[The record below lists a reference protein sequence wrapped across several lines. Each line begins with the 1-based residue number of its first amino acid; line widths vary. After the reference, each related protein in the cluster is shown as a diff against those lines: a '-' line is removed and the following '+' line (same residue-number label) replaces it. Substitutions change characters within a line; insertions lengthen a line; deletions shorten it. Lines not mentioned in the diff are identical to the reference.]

1 MAKRSTKRNT
11 QSALAGLAA
20 LGAYVAGKNMYRR
33 PGEELAPVE
42 DFSKYVS
49 RNDPAAY
56 EGSGLTTAGA
66 AAPAAVGAAPAAITD
81 AQRQSAVLSG
91 SDISE
96 GERVAQLMAEQA
108 NLRGYDE
115 MYANRAG
122 SVRPAAGPAV
132 RPPVAGPA
140 AASAGPARIS
150 NQSAGSPPTDLRG
163 YDDMYANRPPAFN
176 RQIGMGEPGYTKEDM
191 DAFRKRVLTPGQIDT
206 IRNYQSRAGT
216 RAGGPPV
223 FTSGQ
228 RRDIAPTREEAIAQ
242 IPTGGVKPPEGG
254 SRISSS
260 ETERNLANI
269 AAGLGPTRLAGF
281 ANAGI
286 EAAFLNAQRNAAAA
300 RNASAAQN
308 AAAAR
313 RAQLAE
319 EARRGQTPTNFT
331 SPTSRNANKRTK
343 KIDEDNTGVEF
354 KRGGKTKKMA
364 SGGMTSAS
372 KRGDGIASKGK
383 TKCKMY

>member
-115 MYANRAG
+115 MYANRAAP
-122 SVRPAAGPAV
+122 VRPAAGPA
-132 RPPVAGPA
+132 A
-140 AASAGPARIS
+140 AGPARIS
-150 NQSAGSPPTDLRG
+150 NQSAVSQQTDLRG

-242 IPTGGVKPPEGG
+242 IPTGGVKAPEGG

-319 EARRGQTPTNFT
+319 EARRGQTPTNLT
-331 SPTSRNANKRTK
+331 STTSRSANKRTK

-354 KRGGKTKKMA
+354 KLGGKTKKMA

>member
-20 LGAYVAGKNMYRR
+20 LGAYVVGKNMYRR

-42 DFSKYVS
+42 DYSKYVS
-49 RNDPAAY
+49 RNDPAYY
-56 EGSGLTTAGA
+56 EGNGLNVAADGSSANLAAISDAQREAALREGRNVSEGELVAQGAAERGNIAQMMDAGYFNRARPADAVAPSGNRSLSGQGA
-66 AAPAAVGAAPAAITD
+66 AAG
-81 AQRQSAVLSG
+81 
-91 SDISE
+91 
-96 GERVAQLMAEQA
+96 
-108 NLRGYDE
+108 
-115 MYANRAG
+115 ANRA
-122 SVRPAAGPAV
+122 
-132 RPPVAGPA
+132 
-140 AASAGPARIS
+140 
-150 NQSAGSPPTDLRG
+150 NLRG
-163 YDDMYANRPPAFN
+163 YDDMYANRVAPLN

-223 FTSGQ
+223 FTSGR
-228 RRDIAPTREEAIAQ
+228 RRDIPPNREEAIAQ
-242 IPTGGVKPPEGG
+242 IPTGGIDAPEGG
-254 SRISSS
+254 SRINSS
-260 ETERNLANI
+260 ETGRNLANI

-319 EARRGQTPTNFT
+319 EARRGQTPTNLT
-331 SPTSRNANKRTK
+331 STTSRSANKRTK
-343 KIDEDNTGVEF
+343 KIDDDNTGVEF

>member
-20 LGAYVAGKNMYRR
+20 LGAYVVGKNMYRR

-66 AAPAAVGAAPAAITD
+66 AAPAAVGATPAAITD
-81 AQRQSAVLSG
+81 AQRQAAVLSG

-96 GERVAQLMAEQA
+96 GERVSQEAAENA
-108 NLRGYDE
+108 EIARMMNAGHFK
-115 MYANRAG
+115 RAA
-122 SVRPAAGPAV
+122 PAAVP
-132 RPPVAGPA
+132 
-140 AASAGPARIS
+140 ASAGPARIN
-150 NQSAGSPPTDLRG
+150 NQSAGSQQTNSRSFG
-163 YDDMYANRPPAFN
+163 NTGANQPPAFN

-191 DAFRKRVLTPGQIDT
+191 DAFRKRVLDQGQMAT
-206 IRNYQSRAGT
+206 ISNYKTRAGT

-242 IPTGGVKPPEGG
+242 IPTGGIKPPEGG
-254 SRISSS
+254 IPINSS
-260 ETERNLANI
+260 ETGRNLANI
-269 AAGLGPTRLAGF
+269 AAALGPTRLAGF

>member
-20 LGAYVAGKNMYRR
+20 LGAYVVGKNMYRR

-66 AAPAAVGAAPAAITD
+66 AAPATIGAAPAAITA
-81 AQRQSAVLSG
+81 AQSQAAERTG
-91 SDISE
+91 GDISE

-122 SVRPAAGPAV
+122 PVRSVVRPAA
-132 RPPVAGPA
+132 
-140 AASAGPARIS
+140 AGPARIS
-150 NQSAGSPPTDLRG
+150 NQSTGGQQTDLRG
-163 YDDMYANRPPAFN
+163 YDDMYANRFN

-191 DAFRKRVLTPGQIDT
+191 DAFRKRVLDQGQMAT
-206 IRNYQSRAGT
+206 ISNYKTRAGT

-223 FTSGQ
+223 FTSG
-228 RRDIAPTREEAIAQ
+228 RRMDIAPTREEAIAQ

-260 ETERNLANI
+260 ETGRNLANI

-281 ANAGI
+281 SNAGI

-319 EARRGQTPTNFT
+319 EARRGQTPTNLT
-331 SPTSRNANKRTK
+331 STTSRSANKRTK

>member
-20 LGAYVAGKNMYRR
+20 LGAYVVGKNMYRR

-49 RNDPAAY
+49 RNNLPASDGRGVPSVRYDPDAFERDVGGGLQETFMGLDDA
-56 EGSGLTTAGA
+56 SGPYDEAGGIGRAITGA
-66 AAPAAVGAAPAAITD
+66 ATNLPAPAAA
-81 AQRQSAVLSG
+81 
-91 SDISE
+91 
-96 GERVAQLMAEQA
+96 
-108 NLRGYDE
+108 
-115 MYANRAG
+115 
-122 SVRPAAGPAV
+122 AAGPAV
-132 RPPVAGPA
+132 RPA
-140 AASAGPARIS
+140 AASAGPARIN
-150 NQSAGSPPTDLRG
+150 NQSAGSQQTNSRSFGNTD
-163 YDDMYANRPPAFN
+163 ANQPPAFN

-223 FTSGQ
+223 FTSGR
-228 RRDIAPTREEAIAQ
+228 RRDIAPTREEAISQ

-281 ANAGI
+281 SNAGI

>member
-56 EGSGLTTAGA
+56 EGSGLITAGA
-66 AAPAAVGAAPAAITD
+66 AAPVAVGSTPAAIT
-81 AQRQSAVLSG
+81 AIQSQA
-91 SDISE
+91 
-96 GERVAQLMAEQA
+96 AE
-108 NLRGYDE
+108 
-115 MYANRAG
+115 RAG
-122 SVRPAAGPAV
+122 SGIGLDDASGPYDEAGGIGRAITGAATNLPPPVSAAAGPAV
-132 RPPVAGPA
+132 RPA
-140 AASAGPARIS
+140 AASAGPAGIS
-150 NQSAGSPPTDLRG
+150 NQSAGSQQTNSRSFG
-163 YDDMYANRPPAFN
+163 NTGANQPPAFN

-191 DAFRKRVLTPGQIDT
+191 DAFRKRVLTPGQMAT
-206 IRNYQSRAGT
+206 ISNYKTRAGT

-242 IPTGGVKPPEGG
+242 IPTGGVKAPEGG

-319 EARRGQTPTNFT
+319 EARRGQTPTNLT
-331 SPTSRNANKRTK
+331 STTSRSANKRTK

>member
-81 AQRQSAVLSG
+81 AQRQSAKLSG

-115 MYANRAG
+115 MYANRAAP
-122 SVRPAAGPAV
+122 VRPAAV
-132 RPPVAGPA
+132 PA
-140 AASAGPARIS
+140 AAGPARIS
-150 NQSAGSPPTDLRG
+150 NQSAVSQQTDLRG

-223 FTSGQ
+223 FTSGR
-228 RRDIAPTREEAIAQ
+228 RRDIPPNREEAIAQ

-254 SRISSS
+254 IPINSS

>member
-66 AAPAAVGAAPAAITD
+66 AAPATVGAAPAAITA
-81 AQRQSAVLSG
+81 AQSQAAERTG
-91 SDISE
+91 GDISE

-122 SVRPAAGPAV
+122 PVRSVVRPAA
-132 RPPVAGPA
+132 
-140 AASAGPARIS
+140 AGPARIS
-150 NQSAGSPPTDLRG
+150 NQSTGGQQTDLRG
-163 YDDMYANRPPAFN
+163 YDDMYANRFN

-191 DAFRKRVLTPGQIDT
+191 DAFRKRVLDQGQMAT
-206 IRNYQSRAGT
+206 ISNYKTRAGT

-281 ANAGI
+281 SNAGI

>member
-49 RNDPAAY
+49 RNDPTAF
-56 EGSGLTTAGA
+56 EGVGVNEVGMGDRAPADAGTVHNEVGGVGRSEVAA
-66 AAPAAVGAAPAAITD
+66 AAPRVDPTVFEGYGVNEVG
-81 AQRQSAVLSG
+81 
-91 SDISE
+91 
-96 GERVAQLMAEQA
+96 
-108 NLRGYDE
+108 RGT
-115 MYANRAG
+115 RT
-122 SVRPAAGPAV
+122 SAGPAV
-132 RPPVAGPA
+132 RPAVRPA
-140 AASAGPARIS
+140 AASTGPALIS
-150 NQSAGSPPTDLRG
+150 NQSAGSPQTDLRG

-191 DAFRKRVLTPGQIDT
+191 DAFRKRVLDQGQMAT
-206 IRNYQSRAGT
+206 ISNYKTRAGT

-223 FTSGQ
+223 FTSG
-228 RRDIAPTREEAIAQ
+228 RRMDIAPSREEAIAQ
-242 IPTGGVKPPEGG
+242 IPMGGVKAPEGG

-331 SPTSRNANKRTK
+331 STTSRSANKRTK

>member
-42 DFSKYVS
+42 DRSTGFLDNKSSDVNKG
-49 RNDPAAY
+49 
-56 EGSGLTTAGA
+56 GSGYMDLGGYGDMSVPLPEYDAPQGARVRTPAEREGVKISDGERVSQEAAERAEIARMMNAGHFKRA
-66 AAPAAVGAAPAAITD
+66 VPAAVPAA
-81 AQRQSAVLSG
+81 
-91 SDISE
+91 
-96 GERVAQLMAEQA
+96 
-108 NLRGYDE
+108 
-115 MYANRAG
+115 
-122 SVRPAAGPAV
+122 
-132 RPPVAGPA
+132 
-140 AASAGPARIS
+140 AGPARIS
-150 NQSAGSPPTDLRG
+150 NQSAGSPQTDLRG

-191 DAFRKRVLTPGQIDT
+191 DAFRKRVLDQGQIAT
-206 IRNYQSRAGT
+206 ISNYKTRAGT

-228 RRDIAPTREEAIAQ
+228 RRDIAPNREEAIAQ
-242 IPTGGVKPPEGG
+242 IPTGGVKAPEGG

-319 EARRGQTPTNFT
+319 EARRGQTPTNLT
-331 SPTSRNANKRTK
+331 STTSRSANKRTK

>member
-20 LGAYVAGKNMYRR
+20 LGAYVVGKNMYRR

-56 EGSGLTTAGA
+56 EGSGLTNVGA
-66 AAPAAVGAAPAAITD
+66 AAPAAVGAAPAAITA
-81 AQRQSAVLSG
+81 AQSQAAERTG
-91 SDISE
+91 GDISE

-122 SVRPAAGPAV
+122 PVRSVVRPAA
-132 RPPVAGPA
+132 
-140 AASAGPARIS
+140 AGPARIS
-150 NQSAGSPPTDLRG
+150 NQSTGGQQTDLRG
-163 YDDMYANRPPAFN
+163 YDDMYANRFN

-191 DAFRKRVLTPGQIDT
+191 DAFRKRVLDQGQMAT
-206 IRNYQSRAGT
+206 ISNYKTRAGT

-242 IPTGGVKPPEGG
+242 IPTGGIKPPEGG
-254 SRISSS
+254 IPINSS
-260 ETERNLANI
+260 ETGRNLANI
-269 AAGLGPTRLAGF
+269 AAALGPTRLAGF

>member
-20 LGAYVAGKNMYRR
+20 LGAYVVGKNMYRR

-49 RNDPAAY
+49 RNDPTAY
-56 EGSGLTTAGA
+56 EGSGLTNVGA
-66 AAPAAVGAAPAAITD
+66 AAPAAVGAAPAANTD
-81 AQRQSAVLSG
+81 AQQQSAVLSG

-122 SVRPAAGPAV
+122 PVRSVVRPAA
-132 RPPVAGPA
+132 
-140 AASAGPARIS
+140 AGPARIS
-150 NQSAGSPPTDLRG
+150 NQSTGGQQTDLRG
-163 YDDMYANRPPAFN
+163 YDDMYANRFN

-191 DAFRKRVLTPGQIDT
+191 DAFRKRVLDQGQMAT
-206 IRNYQSRAGT
+206 ISNYKTRAGT

-242 IPTGGVKPPEGG
+242 IPTGGIKPPEGG
-254 SRISSS
+254 IPINSS
-260 ETERNLANI
+260 ETGRNLANI
-269 AAGLGPTRLAGF
+269 AAALGPTRLAGF

-354 KRGGKTKKMA
+354 KRGGKTKNMA

>member
-20 LGAYVAGKNMYRR
+20 LGAYVVGKNMYRR

-66 AAPAAVGAAPAAITD
+66 AAPATVGAAPAAITA
-81 AQRQSAVLSG
+81 AQSQAAERTG
-91 SDISE
+91 GDISE

-122 SVRPAAGPAV
+122 PVRSVVRPAA
-132 RPPVAGPA
+132 
-140 AASAGPARIS
+140 AGPARIS
-150 NQSAGSPPTDLRG
+150 NQSTGGQQTDLRG
-163 YDDMYANRPPAFN
+163 YDDMYANRFN

-191 DAFRKRVLTPGQIDT
+191 DAFRKRVLDQGQMAT
-206 IRNYQSRAGT
+206 ISNYKTRAGT

-242 IPTGGVKPPEGG
+242 IPTGGIKPPEGG
-254 SRISSS
+254 RQINSN
-260 ETERNLANI
+260 ETMRNLANI
-269 AAGLGPTRLAGF
+269 VAGLGPTPVGVF
-281 ANAGI
+281 ASTNHAGI
-286 EAAFLNAQRNAAAA
+286 AAALSNAQRNAAAA
-300 RNASAAQN
+300 RNVPSAQN